1 MANKTRKPK
10 ITSFES
16 LEESRNYVIAY
27 AKQLLKFK
35 NAESVMNDMKSDFN
49 ASMNALFEQ
58 QEKKKNLKGN
68 SVSFETDGFGE
79 VSQTVTATQI
89 TKISVIWD
97 IPILKRV
104 LGKKLAKQ
112 CVSKKYE
119 IVDFPG
125 MVEYLKS
132 LGAKPDEFSKFLNVV
147 ESVNEKQLDKLN
159 DLGVIALDDMRECY
173 TVKKSTPYF
182 KITVKS
188 GEGNAGD

>member
-58 QEKKKNLKGN
+58 QEKNLKGN

-97 IPILKRV
+97 VPILKRV
-104 LGKKLAKQ
+104 LGKKLAKK

-132 LGAKPDEFSKFLNVV
+132 LGAKPDEFSKFLNVT

-159 DLGVIALDDMRECY
+159 DLGVIAIDDMRECY

>member
-58 QEKKKNLKGN
+58 QEKNLKGN

-132 LGAKPDEFSKFLNVV
+132 LGAKPDEFSKFLNVT

-159 DLGVIALDDMRECY
+159 DLGVIAIDDMRECY

-188 GEGNAGD
+188 GEGNARD

>member
-35 NAESVMNDMKSDFN
+35 NAESVMNDMKADFN

-79 VSQTVTATQI
+79 VSQTVTAMQI
-89 TKISVIWD
+89 TNTSIIWN

-147 ESVNEKQLDKLN
+147 ESVNEKQLDKLS

>member
-89 TKISVIWD
+89 TNTSIVWN

-119 IVDFPG
+119 IVNFPG

-147 ESVNEKQLDKLN
+147 ESVNEKQLDKLS

>member
-16 LEESRNYVIAY
+16 LEDSRNYVIAY

-58 QEKKKNLKGN
+58 QEKNLKGN

-104 LGKKLAKQ
+104 LGKKLAKK

-159 DLGVIALDDMRECY
+159 DLGVIAIDDMRECY

>member
-35 NAESVMNDMKSDFN
+35 NAESVMNDMKADFN

-58 QEKKKNLKGN
+58 QEKNLKGN

-132 LGAKPDEFSKFLNVV
+132 LGAKPDEFSKFLNVI

>member
-10 ITSFES
+10 ITSFVS

-58 QEKKKNLKGN
+58 QEKNLKGN

-89 TKISVIWD
+89 TNTSIIWN

-132 LGAKPDEFSKFLNVV
+132 LGAKPDEFSKFLNVI
-147 ESVNEKQLDKLN
+147 ESVNEKQLDKLS

>member
-58 QEKKKNLKGN
+58 QEKNLKGN

-104 LGKKLAKQ
+104 LGKKLAKK

>member
-35 NAESVMNDMKSDFN
+35 NAESVMNDMKADFN

-58 QEKKKNLKGN
+58 QEKKKNLKGI

-89 TKISVIWD
+89 TSTSIVWN

-119 IVDFPG
+119 IVNFPG

-147 ESVNEKQLDKLN
+147 ESVNEKQLDKLS

>member
-35 NAESVMNDMKSDFN
+35 NAESVMNDMKADFN

-58 QEKKKNLKGN
+58 QEKNLKGN

-97 IPILKRV
+97 IPVLKRV
-104 LGKKLAKQ
+104 LGKKLAKK

-147 ESVNEKQLDKLN
+147 ESVNDKQLDKLN

-188 GEGNAGD
+188 GEENAGD

>member
-58 QEKKKNLKGN
+58 QEKNLKGN

-104 LGKKLAKQ
+104 LGKKLAKK

-132 LGAKPDEFSKFLNVV
+132 LGAKPDEFSKFLNVT

-159 DLGVIALDDMRECY
+159 DLGVIAIDDMRECY

>member
-35 NAESVMNDMKSDFN
+35 NAESVMNDMKADFN

-89 TKISVIWD
+89 TNTSIVWN

-119 IVDFPG
+119 IVNFPG

-147 ESVNEKQLDKLN
+147 ESINEKQLDKLS

>member
-58 QEKKKNLKGN
+58 QEKNLKGI

-89 TKISVIWD
+89 ANTSIIWD

-132 LGAKPDEFSKFLNVV
+132 LGAKPDEFSKFLNVT
-147 ESVNEKQLDKLN
+147 ESVNEKQLDKLS

>member
-35 NAESVMNDMKSDFN
+35 NAESVMNDMKADFN

-58 QEKKKNLKGN
+58 QEKNLKGN

-132 LGAKPDEFSKFLNVV
+132 LGAKPDEFSKFLNVI
-147 ESVNEKQLDKLN
+147 ESVNEKQLDKLS

-188 GEGNAGD
+188 GEGNAVD

>member
-16 LEESRNYVIAY
+16 LEDSRNYVIAY

-58 QEKKKNLKGN
+58 QEKNLKGN

-97 IPILKRV
+97 IQILKRV
-104 LGKKLAKQ
+104 LGKKLAKK

-132 LGAKPDEFSKFLNVV
+132 LGAKPDEFSKFLNVT

-159 DLGVIALDDMRECY
+159 DLGVIAIDDMRECY

>member
-16 LEESRNYVIAY
+16 LEDSRNYVIAY

-35 NAESVMNDMKSDFN
+35 NAESVMNDMKADFN

-58 QEKKKNLKGN
+58 QEKNLKGN

-79 VSQTVTATQI
+79 VSQTVTVTQI

-104 LGKKLAKQ
+104 LGKKLAKK

-132 LGAKPDEFSKFLNVV
+132 LGAKPDEFSKFLNVT

-159 DLGVIALDDMRECY
+159 DLGVIAIDNMRECY

>member
-16 LEESRNYVIAY
+16 LEDSRNYVIAY

-35 NAESVMNDMKSDFN
+35 NAELVMNDMKSDFN
-49 ASMNALFEQ
+49 ASMNALFKQ
-58 QEKKKNLKGN
+58 QEKNLKGN

-79 VSQTVTATQI
+79 VSQTVTAMQI
-89 TKISVIWD
+89 TNTSVLWN

-104 LGKKLAKQ
+104 LGKKLAKK

-147 ESVNEKQLDKLN
+147 ESVNEKQLDKLS

>member
-58 QEKKKNLKGN
+58 QEKNLKGN

-112 CVSKKYE
+112 CVSKRYE